1 MVNTIDVKIIQPLFK
16 EYGIQYAGLFGSYAR
31 DEARPDS
38 DVDILVRLGKP
49 LTLPMFIRL
58 ENDLAHAL
66 NKKVDLV
73 TERSLKQR
81 LRETVMSEVKSIY
94 GKN

>member
-1 MVNTIDVKIIQPLFK
+1 MDITKAFPLFQ

-31 DEARPDS
+31 GEEREDS
-38 DVDILVRLGKP
+38 DVDILVRMGKP

-58 ENDLAHAL
+58 ENQLAEVL

-73 TERSLKQR
+73 TEQSLKAR
-81 LRETVMSEVKSIY
+81 LRDAVLSEIKPIY
-94 GKN
+94 GQD